1 MKKRG
6 RLYVAIGVLS
16 SAIFIV
22 LAVRRLDFS
31 DVARAFQHAELVP
44 WLPLAVLS
52 YITGHFV
59 RGVRCR
65 LLVSREAKLSLSTA
79 TNVVVFGY
87 AVNNVLPAR
96 LGEFARAGL
105 LAQTS
110 GLPFVQ
116 SLTVTL
122 LERVLDGLC
131 LLLLLVVAGRMVPDV
146 DWIHT
151 TLGLGG
157 LIFGIAAFGV
167 LLAVAAPSTLLNV
180 TSRVTHRFGT
190 RLHGVGV
197 TLVSQLVAGVSYIRT
212 LSTALSISGLSV
224 LVWLCEAGMFLAL
237 MPAFGIP
244 ANPWFALLAM
254 CVTNLGILVPS
265 TPGFIGAFHAF
276 CMMAVMLAGVAEPV
290 AFSYAALVHLSF
302 YVPITLWGIAI
313 AFTYGLSF
321 GEMANRAAEAR
332 PIEAGAEQPL
342 VSLRPARELRSA
354 EPSRFFVT
362 LVEALLPEDA
372 ALAARPRVVKDVA
385 EFVQTELGDLPARLG
400 WLLAIGLTGFRAITL
415 LVKLRTVEALELPAR
430 RAWVETWAYG
440 SFGLARQLFR
450 GVRSTA
456 LLGYYDHPLVRAE
469 LIPQEKRGAR
479 VVTLET
485 KRTHGAA

>member
-16 SAIFIV
+16 SAIFLV
-22 LAVRRLDFS
+22 LAVRRLEFS
-31 DVARAFQHAELVP
+31 AVARAFQHANLVP

-52 YITGHFV
+52 YITGHWV

-65 LLVSREAKLSLSTA
+65 MLVSREAKLSLSTA

-96 LGEFARAGL
+96 LGEFARAGM
-105 LAQTS
+105 LAQHS

-131 LLLLLVVAGRMVPDV
+131 LLLLLVIAVGMVPDV
-146 DWIHT
+146 GWIHSM
-151 TLGLGG
+151 LKLGG
-157 LIFGIAAFGV
+157 LVFGIAALGV

-180 TSRVTHRFGT
+180 TSRVAHRFGP
-190 RLHGVGV
+190 RVHGLGV
-197 TLVSQLVAGVSYIRT
+197 TLVSQLVAGVSFIRT
-212 LSTALSISGLSV
+212 LSSALSIIGLSIV
-224 LVWLCEAGMFLAL
+224 VWLFEAGMFLCL
-237 MPAFGIP
+237 LPAFDIGLD
-244 ANPWFALLAM
+244 PWLALLAM

-265 TPGFIGAFHAF
+265 TPGFIGVFQF
-276 CMMAVMLAGVAEPV
+276 VCMRAVMLVGVSQPV

-302 YVPITLWGIAI
+302 YVPITLWGFAI
-313 AFTYGLSF
+313 AFTYGVSF

-342 VSLRPARELRSA
+342 VSLRPVREPKAS
-354 EPSRFFVT
+354 EPSRFFVA
-362 LVEALLPEDA
+362 LVEALLPNDV
-372 ALAARPRVVKDVA
+372 ALADRQQVVQDVA
-385 EFVQTELGDLPARLG
+385 RFARTELGDLPARLG
-400 WLLAIGLTGFRAITL
+400 WLLAIGLTGFRVITV
-415 LVKLRTVEALELPAR
+415 LVKLRTLEALELGAR
-430 RAWVETWAYG
+430 RAWVERWAYG

-456 LLGYYDHPLVRAE
+456 LLGYYDHAQVRAE
-469 LIPQEKRGAR
+469 LIPREKPGAR
-479 VVTLET
+479 VLTLES